1 MKFKEFMNMYD
12 DWNGILKVN
21 NDNLDYIVKDKAFV
35 IMENRQDLYEREVVS
50 FGFYD
55 GELCVRVK
63 QINLEGR

>member
-1 MKFKEFMNMYD
+1 MDFKEFMNAYD

-21 NDNLDYIVKDKAFV
+21 DDNLDCIVKDKAFFV
-35 IMENRQDLYEREVVS
+35 MENRQDLYERKVVS

-63 QINLEGR
+63 